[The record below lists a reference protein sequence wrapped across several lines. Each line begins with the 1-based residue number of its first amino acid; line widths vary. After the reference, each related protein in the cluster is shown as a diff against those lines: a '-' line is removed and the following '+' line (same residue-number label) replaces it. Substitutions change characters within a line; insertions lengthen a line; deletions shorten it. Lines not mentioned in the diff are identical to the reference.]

1 MMFLLFNFFLFKVV
15 HLCYVLLNKL
25 DEVRLNIVN
34 INVLVL
40 TVATTVAVI
49 GITLGGIAVSLA
61 AYAML
66 LH

>member
-1 MMFLLFNFFLFKVV
+1 MMFLLFNFFLFKVF
-15 HLCYVLLNKL
+15 HLCYVLLNKF

>member
-15 HLCYVLLNKL
+15 HLCYVLLNKF